1 MRLDSP
7 ADGARGTVAPM
18 RRLLVLLVA
27 FTLFAA
33 ACGGDDGGSDDA
45 SAGDA
50 AAEGSSDGEGSGD
63 GDDAE
68 GDEPNSIDAD
78 GDEQADLPT
87 GEGLGSDFCD
97 FVDEQEET
105 SDIDP
110 VASPEELEEWFRD
123 AYEAVGDAREL
134 APDEISED
142 MELAYEQYGEFID
155 LMEESG
161 WDFMAVDENDP
172 RATLLAESAVF
183 DRLEAYCDD
192 GTADTPAVPS
202 EADLQNLDP
211 GDEDAFA
218 IQLFTAMGH
227 DQETAECLVDE
238 LGADFDLESAG
249 ADVMSQEFCGLTV
262 LEIFA
267 FGG

>member
-45 SAGDA
+45 SADDA
-50 AAEGSSDGEGSGD
+50 AVDAEGSSDSGGSAGGD
-63 GDDAE
+63 GAE
-68 GDEPNSIDAD
+68 GDEE
-78 GDEQADLPT
+78 GDLPT

-110 VASPEELEEWFRD
+110 FASPEELEEWFRD

-238 LGADFDLESAG
+238 LGAVFDLESAG
-249 ADVMSQEFCGLTV
+249 ADVLSLEFCGLTV